1 MLIGLAVTGLGRVGS
16 GQEVPVAPVQSVAE
30 QFLLSE
36 ANGDRVAHGLEPVR
50 VDAALVQAALTHA
63 REMAARGEISHQFAG
78 EVALADRAATAGARF
93 SLVTENVAVATR
105 PGVIHGMW
113 MQSAGHRANLLDPKV
128 DAVGIAV
135 VSRGREFY
143 AVEDFA
149 RTVRRMSL
157 AEQEGA
163 VGGLIESTGVSVAPT
178 TEDARQTCALGTG
191 YAGARRPWFVMRF
204 TAADLTQLPD
214 QLRTRLMSGRVHE
227 AVVGACVPEKETPFS
242 GYAVAVMLYP

>member
-1 MLIGLAVTGLGRVGS
+1 M
-16 GQEVPVAPVQSVAE
+16 
-30 QFLLSE
+30 
-36 ANGDRVAHGLEPVR
+36 
-50 VDAALVQAALTHA
+50 
-63 REMAARGEISHQFAG
+63 
-78 EVALADRAATAGARF
+78 
-93 SLVTENVAVATR
+93 
-105 PGVIHGMW
+105 
-113 MQSAGHRANLLDPKV
+113 
-128 DAVGIAV
+128 
-135 VSRGREFY
+135 
-143 AVEDFA
+143 
-149 RTVRRMSL
+149 

-204 TAADLTQLPD
+204 TGADLTQLPD